1 MTPQSAHSARG
12 PTSLRPA
19 PTPDGRARARARRGR
34 GRGAR
39 LGSRFKYI
47 RESKREGSTT
57 ITRAVQRHA
66 IGRENARCEK
76 PHPAPCLNA
85 QTLITCPKARSRLP
99 APPRTLSMEL
109 GLAGAGARAS
119 TPSSHRPLLAGGV
132 DGKVFICTGDAAA
145 GGASGSA
152 AAGASASGA
161 SLEGTAS

>member
-1 MTPQSAHSARG
+1 M
-12 PTSLRPA
+12 
-19 PTPDGRARARARRGR
+19 
-34 GRGAR
+34 
-39 LGSRFKYI
+39 
-47 RESKREGSTT
+47 
-57 ITRAVQRHA
+57 
-66 IGRENARCEK
+66 ARCEK
-76 PHPAPCLNA
+76 SHTPPPSASP

-152 AAGASASGA
+152 AAGASLGLGVGLGLAPR
-161 SLEGTAS
+161 

>member
-1 MTPQSAHSARG
+1 MRERRHPL
-12 PTSLRPA
+12 LRSP
-19 PTPDGRARARARRGR
+19 
-34 GRGAR
+34 
-39 LGSRFKYI
+39 
-47 RESKREGSTT
+47 
-57 ITRAVQRHA
+57 
-66 IGRENARCEK
+66 
-76 PHPAPCLNA
+76 

>member
-1 MTPQSAHSARG
+1 MREATP
-12 PTSLRPA
+12 RP
-19 PTPDGRARARARRGR
+19 PSP
-34 GRGAR
+34 
-39 LGSRFKYI
+39 
-47 RESKREGSTT
+47 
-57 ITRAVQRHA
+57 
-66 IGRENARCEK
+66 
-76 PHPAPCLNA
+76 